1 MICNTNPLI
10 TSPVELGRNGALSK
24 LSGRTE
30 DRFKLNSQGFSLCV
44 SKNIVGVLMG
54 WTGALLGSSSA
65 GSLLGSSAGVG
76 KGREGVRGRERR
88 GESHQ
93 I

>member
-30 DRFKLNSQGFSLCV
+30 DRFKLNSHGRLLCV

-54 WTGALLGSSSA
+54 WTGALLGSSA

-76 KGREGVRGRERR
+76 KGREGVRGRERG